1 MTMELPPAR
10 TIDDFLDQVYQ
21 EYKRKLPPPS
31 SGCNS
36 IWHYRHYIPLPL
48 LALCIANSSDATEIL
63 MLSYLLANPT
73 FRKDM
78 FAVSDNLE
86 DADDDTISMEG
97 AEYLAASIFF
107 GMLIGGTILGFLSDH
122 IGRRPALLAGLVINA
137 TAGLFSSFPFLTP
150 NIEQLTF
157 WRFIA
162 GIGIGAT
169 VPSLFSLASEWSPKE
184 VRGAAVTLVATFW
197 MVGSLF
203 VSGLAWTLFRNS
215 DLVVEQDGIQD
226 VNTFP
231 MWRVFAAMCALPSAL
246 GAWLVYSHVPESPRF
261 LASEMQKYSDSAKV
275 CNQIAESL
283 DIQLASDA
291 THTTKSTNIQPFIEE
306 ELREDYHAS
315 TISTDPSVG
324 SYQTRLLQSL
334 LKLYSPQLLTKTTL
348 PLQLLWFSLSFATY
362 GITTWINTLFTSI
375 HLQNIYFNSFL
386 FALAN
391 LPGNLLSIIYADRW
405 GRKRMLVWSL
415 IAAALG
421 LACFAILVY
430 YDSQS
435 KSLIVLSACIFQMFS
450 IVSWNAIDILT
461 GEMFPTCV
469 RSAGMGICTAFG
481 RFGGIFSQ
489 FVNAHLMAG
498 AGNGGKASSSVLIV
512 ACGTLLIGAAMPML
526 LEKDNTQKELKDDI
540 PDETVNKRSITL
552 GCMGKGKDHMSDDE
566 IDNNFKLRN
575 RGSSEDNEDTGY
587 QSLRQET
594 FLL

>member
-1 MTMELPPAR
+1 
-10 TIDDFLDQVYQ
+10 
-21 EYKRKLPPPS
+21 
-31 SGCNS
+31 
-36 IWHYRHYIPLPL
+36 
-48 LALCIANSSDATEIL
+48 
-63 MLSYLLANPT
+63 MLSYLLANPA

-86 DADDDTISMEG
+86 DADDDAISMEG

-122 IGRRPALLAGLVINA
+122 IGRRPSILAGLMINA

-169 VPSLFSLASEWSPKE
+169 VPSLFSLASEWAPRE
-184 VRGAAVTLVATFW
+184 VRGAAVTLVASFW

-203 VSGLAWTLFRNS
+203 VSGLAWILFRNS
-215 DLVVEQDGIQD
+215 DLVVVEQDDIQD
-226 VNTFP
+226 VNTFS
-231 MWRVFAAMCALPSAL
+231 MWRIFAALCAFPSAL
-246 GAWLVYSHVPESPRF
+246 GAWLIYSHVPESPRF
-261 LASEMQKYSDSAKV
+261 LASAKQKYSDSAHV

-283 DIQLASDA
+283 DIQFTSDT
-291 THTTKSTNIQPFIEE
+291 THATKSTHIQPFTEE

-315 TISTDPSVG
+315 TASTDPSVG
-324 SYQTRLLQSL
+324 SFHTRLKQTLHMLVESL

-348 PLQLLWFSLSFATY
+348 PLQILWFSLSFATY

-391 LPGNLLSIIYADRW
+391 LPGNFISLIYADRW

-421 LACFAILVY
+421 LGCFAILVY

-435 KSLIVLSACIFQMFS
+435 KSFIVLAACIFQMFS

-498 AGNGGKASSSVLIV
+498 AGNSEGSTASSSVLIV
-512 ACGTLLIGAAMPML
+512 ATGTLLVGAAMPML

-552 GCMGKGKDHMSDDE
+552 GCMGKGKDHSSDDE
-566 IDNNFKLRN
+566 IEKRN
-575 RGSSEDNEDTGY
+575 QDQDTGY